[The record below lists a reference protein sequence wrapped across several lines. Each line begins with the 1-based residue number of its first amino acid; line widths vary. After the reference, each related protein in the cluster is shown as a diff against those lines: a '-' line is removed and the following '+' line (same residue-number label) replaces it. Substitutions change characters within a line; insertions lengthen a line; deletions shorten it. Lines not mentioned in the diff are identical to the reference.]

1 MAHRYMLRH
10 RKMKHWMRT
19 YYALTSLRRLK
30 LSSLSSAGVLPEI
43 LRTAE
48 STPVS
53 KSIKVPTTSKVRT
66 LKSRND
72 MACALFVV

>member
-1 MAHRYMLRH
+1 
-10 RKMKHWMRT
+10 
-19 YYALTSLRRLK
+19 
-30 LSSLSSAGVLPEI
+30 LPEI

-66 LKSRND
+66 LKLLNEAADDIFSSLGLD
-72 MACALFVV
+72 KAGG